1 MNILLYFFLLVPDNS
16 HVFWQFCG
24 GEYGGDMPKRLTA
37 QLLNTNMDAGR
48 YYDDSGTG
56 LHIYVRKSGS
66 KSWSQKI
73 RFSGKQLELGLGN
86 YPMVSLVEA
95 RRIAAEN
102 KALSQRGINPKLERL
117 KPKTIPPF
125 TEVMELALPSILD
138 ELKNAKH
145 RAQWRTTLK
154 TYALPSIG
162 NMPVN
167 EITVNE
173 IHALLQPIWKDKTET
188 ASRLRGRI
196 EKILDYAIVKG
207 MMSPP
212 NPATW
217 QGNLSALLPQKSKV
231 KIKRNHP
238 ALPLQ
243 DAQRWWAELKQR
255 DGTGAKALMFLTMTA
270 SRSGEIRGMRWEEVR
285 LFEEAEAKK
294 RGFLGIW
301 TRPAERMKAKR
312 EHRVP
317 ITVPMYDLIRRA
329 NHKTG
334 LVFKSRSQSTLSDMT
349 ISKLMKRMHTT
360 DEKGYIDQRSLLP
373 AVPHGLRSTF
383 RDWVAETGQ
392 SREAAELQLAHKFG
406 SEVEHSY
413 YRTDLLD
420 DRATLVQRWY
430 NFLEGDDEQIC
441 TN

>member
-1 MNILLYFFLLVPDNS
+1 MA
-16 HVFWQFCG
+16 
-24 GEYGGDMPKRLTA
+24 KRLTA
-37 QLLNTNMDAGR
+37 QLLNTNMEAGR
-48 YYDDSGTG
+48 HYDDSGTG
-56 LHIYVRKSGS
+56 LHIYVRASGS

-73 RFSGKQLELGLGN
+73 RFGGKQLELGLGN
-86 YPMVSLVEA
+86 YPMVSLAEA
-95 RRIAAEN
+95 RRIATEN
-102 KALSQRGINPKLERL
+102 KALAQRGINPKLERV
-117 KPKTIPPF
+117 KPKTIPSF
-125 TEVMELALPSILD
+125 KEIMEMALPSILD

-145 RAQWRTTLK
+145 RAQWRTTLE

-162 NMPVN
+162 SMPVN

-196 EKILDYAIVKG
+196 EKVLDYAIVKG
-207 MMSPP
+207 MVSPP

-217 QGNLSALLPQKSKV
+217 QGNLSALLPQKAKV
-231 KIKRNHP
+231 KTKRNHP
-238 ALPLQ
+238 ALQLK

-255 DGTGAKALMFLTMTA
+255 DGTGAKALLLLTMTA
-270 SRSGEIRGMRWEEVR
+270 SRSGEIRGMRWEE
-285 LFEEAEAKK
+285 LQMFDAKEAQK
-294 RGFLGIW
+294 RGYIGVW

-317 ITVPMYDLIRRA
+317 ITSAMYELIS
-329 NHKTG
+329 NTNDQTG
-334 LVFKSRSQSTLSDMT
+334 LVFKSGKLTTLSDMT
-349 ISKLMKRMHTT
+349 LSALMKRMHAS
-360 DEKGYIDQRSLLP
+360 DEYGFIDQRSALP

-406 SEVEHSY
+406 SQVEHAY

-420 DRATLVQRWY
+420 ERAKLLDQWHKY
-430 NFLEGDDEQIC
+430 LEANI
-441 TN
+441 